1 MVVYIAWEWPLHAA
15 PAAAAAAAA
24 TPAKI
29 SIFRLTAHGDR
40 VRAAE
45 QKDGKEKEKERKRSA
60 HSALA
65 LLGSMAS
72 NIIDSL
78 ALIFR
83 SI

>member
-15 PAAAAAAAA
+15 TAAAAAAA

-45 QKDGKEKEKERKRSA
+45 QKEKERKRAA